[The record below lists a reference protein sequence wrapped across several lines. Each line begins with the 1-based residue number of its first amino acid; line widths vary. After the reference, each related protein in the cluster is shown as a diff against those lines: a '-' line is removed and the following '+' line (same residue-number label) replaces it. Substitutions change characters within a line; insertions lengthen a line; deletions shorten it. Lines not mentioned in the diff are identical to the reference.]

1 MDMDS
6 PLMRFLQESS
16 DLILSY
22 SLDGVVAILLLG
34 LGFIGGR
41 WAQRTTERQLDRM
54 PHVDPTIKPL
64 VARIARI
71 GVLIIV
77 LVAVLGQFGVQTS
90 SIIALI
96 GAAGLAIG
104 LAFKDTLSNVASG
117 LLLLFLR
124 PFNVGEF
131 VDVGDESGEVREIGL
146 FLTRLRTAD
155 GQFVSVPNAEVANS
169 AIVNY
174 SREPNRRMV
183 FEVGVSYDADLDRT
197 EQILRESAAA
207 DERVLDEPAPQAF
220 VSSLADSSVVFT
232 VRAWAAQSDYW
243 PTRFAML
250 KRIKQTL
257 DEAGIG
263 IPFPQSEV
271 RVLNSKI
278 KLAQIDE
285 REREA
290 A

>member
-1 MDMDS
+1 MDKDS
-6 PLMRFLQESS
+6 ALMTFLQESS
-16 DLILSY
+16 DLLLTY
-22 SLDGVVAILLLG
+22 SLDGLVAILLLG
-34 LGFIGGR
+34 AGFIGGR

-54 PHVDPTIKPL
+54 PHVDATIKPL
-64 VARIARI
+64 VGRIAKL

-104 LAFKDTLSNVASG
+104 LAFKDTLANVASG

-155 GQFVSVPNAEVANS
+155 GQFVSVPNSEVAGS

-174 SREPNRRMV
+174 SREPQRRMV
-183 FEVGVSYDADLDRT
+183 FEVGVSYDSDLDRS
-197 EQILRESAAA
+197 EKILLDSAAQ
-207 DERVLDEPAPQAF
+207 DDRVLKEPAPQAF

-243 PTRFAML
+243 PARFAML
-250 KRIKQTL
+250 KRIKQSL

-271 RVLNSKI
+271 RVLNNRI
-278 KLAQIDE
+278 KLAQVDE
-285 REREA
+285 RERDA

>member
-1 MDMDS
+1 MDQDA
-6 PLMRFLQESS
+6 PLMAFLRESS
-16 DLILSY
+16 DLILTY
-22 SLDGVVAILLLG
+22 SLDGLVALILLG
-34 LGFIGGR
+34 VGFIGGR

-54 PHVDPTIKPL
+54 PHVDATIKPL
-64 VARIARI
+64 AGRVAKIA
-71 GVLIIV
+71 VLVLV

-131 VDVGDESGEVREIGL
+131 VEIGDESGEVREIGL

-155 GQFVSVPNAEVANS
+155 GQYVSVPNSEVAS
-169 AIVNY
+169 DAIINY
-174 SREPNRRMV
+174 TREPQRRMV
-183 FEVGVSYDADLDRT
+183 FEVGVSYDADLDQAEEVLLKAAR
-197 EQILRESAAA
+197 EDDRILA
-207 DERVLDEPAPQAF
+207 DPGPQAF
-220 VSSLADSSVVFT
+220 VSALGDSSVNFT
-232 VRAWAAQSDYW
+232 VRAWAKQADYW
-243 PTRFAML
+243 PARFALL
-250 KRIKQTL
+250 KRIKQRL
-257 DEAGIG
+257 DDAGIG
-263 IPFPQSEV
+263 IPFPQREV

-278 KLAQIDE
+278 KLAQVG
-285 REREA
+285 EREA